1 MDPET
6 IFGIACVITV
16 GFSTGVM
23 LLLWRYLDPV
33 LADYCGNARRGRLW
47 SVLCAIIFLSPPLFA
62 LTIDLRPNEAAQS
75 WVFAVVAHLRLPL
88 IAIVFATLI
97 VIGIALALHIPRDL
111 PMSRTELDDLKRL
124 MDKIQ
129 EVRARELLNRISSA
143 SHVSAKELD
152 ELKRLVDKVQELRT
166 RDFLGRGGNPHSTN

>member
-1 MDPET
+1 MNPET
-6 IFGIACVITV
+6 IFGIACVVTV
-16 GFSTGVM
+16 GFSAGVM
-23 LLLWRYLDPV
+23 LHLWRYLDPV
-33 LADYCGNARRGRLW
+33 LTDYCGNARRGRLW
-47 SVLCAIIFLSPPLFA
+47 SVLCAIIYLSLPLFA
-62 LTIDLRPNEAAQS
+62 LTIDLRPNEES
-75 WVFAVVAHLRLPL
+75 WLFAVVAHLRLPL

-129 EVRARELLNRISSA
+129 EVRARELLNRISTA

-166 RDFLGRGGNPHSTN
+166 RDFLGRGSGPHSTN